1 MKVFYEH
8 YDEFN
13 IFIKYIIG
21 GIIIAFTVSIMPNNK
36 LDVGEIWL
44 IGLITSST
52 YAILD
57 LLSNTEKINVEKIC
71 GLKEGFRI

>member
-1 MKVFYEH
+1 MKVSYEH

-21 GIIIAFTVSIMPNNK
+21 GIIIAFVTSIMPNNK
-36 LDVGEIWL
+36 LEVGEILL
-44 IGLITSST
+44 IGLTTSST
-52 YAILD
+52 FAILD
-57 LLSNTEKINVEKIC
+57 LLSNTEKINVKNIY

>member
-1 MKVFYEH
+1 MKVSYEH

-21 GIIIAFTVSIMPNNK
+21 GIIIAFVASIMPNNK
-36 LDVGEIWL
+36 LEVGEIWL
-44 IGLITSST
+44 IGLTTSST
-52 YAILD
+52 FAILD
-57 LLSNTEKINVEKIC
+57 LLSNTEKINVKNIY

>member
-1 MKVFYEH
+1 MKVSYEH

-21 GIIIAFTVSIMPNNK
+21 GIIIAFVASIMPNNK
-36 LDVGEIWL
+36 LEVGEILL
-44 IGLITSST
+44 IGLTTSST
-52 YAILD
+52 FAILD
-57 LLSNTEKINVEKIC
+57 LLSNTEKINVKNIY

>member
-21 GIIIAFTVSIMPNNK
+21 GIIIALTVSIMPNNK
-36 LDVGEIWL
+36 LEVGEILL
-44 IGLITSST
+44 IGLTTST
-52 YAILD
+52 TFAILD
-57 LLSNTEKINVEKIC
+57 LLSNTEKINVKKIY
-71 GLKEGFRI
+71 GLKEGFII

>member
-8 YDEFN
+8 YDE
-13 IFIKYIIG
+13 YIIG

-36 LDVGEIWL
+36 LDVSEIWL